1 MSDTV
6 LKARDGVAISG
17 AISLRSVPVALTALW
32 ANKMRSALTIL
43 GVVIGVAAVIIMV
56 SIVEG
61 FKGKIIR
68 EFEGLGSSLIII
80 FFDPSEASKRA
91 GLRISG
97 LTMEDAE
104 AIEAQCPLI
113 KRASPELSVPTKV
126 AYAGRDMDVQVKGV
140 VPEYV
145 ETRSVKVAMG
155 RFINQRDVDTW
166 SKAVVIGHEVYVKL
180 FQSRGYEPLGA
191 DIKIGPVSGTI
202 VGVLER
208 KGRAFDEDYDKA
220 VYVPLTS
227 AHKRVFGSRWV
238 GVIFAQAVTPDK
250 AEEAC
255 DQVWRVLMR
264 RHGNRPDFVVDTQ
277 LRLMQTVGRILGVL
291 ALVLGGIAGLSLL
304 VGGIGIMNIM
314 LVSVTERTREIGIRM
329 AVGAK
334 RKHIL
339 LQFLTESATLSG
351 TGGAVGI
358 AIGCTVSSLLGRFLK
373 ERMPTE
379 ITLWSILLAFGF
391 SLAVG
396 LFFGIYPAYRA
407 AKLDPIAALRYE

>member
-1 MSDTV
+1 MTDTA
-6 LKARDGVAISG
+6 LKGKAGVAVSG
-17 AISLRSVPVALTALW
+17 AISLRSVPVALAALW
-32 ANKMRSALTIL
+32 ANKMRSGLTIL

-61 FKGKIIR
+61 FKGKVIR

-113 KRASPELSVPTKV
+113 KRASPEISVPSKV
-126 AYAGRDMDVQVKGV
+126 VYAGRDMDVQVKGV
-140 VPEYV
+140 VPEYL

-238 GVIFAQAVTPDK
+238 GVIFAQAVTPEK

-339 LQFLTESATLSG
+339 LQFLTESATLSS

-358 AIGCTVSSLLGRFLK
+358 TLGCSVSWFLGRVLK

>member
-1 MSDTV
+1 M
-6 LKARDGVAISG
+6 VA
-17 AISLRSVPVALTALW
+17 LRSIPIALAALW

-68 EFEGLGSSLIII
+68 EFEGLGTSLIII
-80 FFDPSEASKRA
+80 FFDPSEASRRA

-126 AYAGRDMDVQVKGV
+126 AYGGRDMDVQVKGV
-140 VPEYV
+140 VPEYR
-145 ETRSVKVAMG
+145 ETRAVSLLMG
-155 RFINQRDVDTW
+155 RFINRRDMETW
-166 SKAVVIGHEVYVKL
+166 SKAVVIGYEVYEKL
-180 FQSRGYEPLGA
+180 FLARGLNPIGA
-191 DIKIGPVSGTI
+191 DLKIGPVSGTI
-202 VGVLER
+202 VGVLAR

-238 GVIFAQAVTPDK
+238 SVIFAQAVSPER

-277 LRLMQTVGRILGVL
+277 MRLMQTVGRILGVL
-291 ALVLGGIAGLSLL
+291 AMVLGGIAGLSLL

-334 RKHIL
+334 RRHIL
-339 LQFLTESATLSG
+339 MQFLTESATLSG
-351 TGGAVGI
+351 VGGLVGI
-358 AIGCTVSSLLGRFLK
+358 TIGCVVSWVVGNTFK
-373 ERMPTE
+373 EQMPTE

-391 SLAVG
+391 SVGVG
-396 LFFGIYPAYRA
+396 LFFGIYPAYKA
-407 AKLDPIAALRYE
+407 AKLDPIVALRYE